1 MEIELDE
8 RNKLIISIL
17 EEDGFVIN
25 KGESKHMICMYK
37 EVYKKDKRDKKEI
50 LTIFVDFPVGVNES
64 EIRFCTRLSLLERE
78 AYYYYPMNEF
88 NIYQKQVLDREI
100 TTENRNIVVNRTKRR
115 IKGGIDEMNNTSDLI
130 VRLLSNEN
138 IKWETNINIS
148 GLLFRCKLCK
158 KEIVGI
164 TSENY
169 ANGFVGNEK
178 IFVENPEELN
188 TQCSNCIFDI

>member
-1 MEIELDE
+1 MALDE

-25 KGESKHMICMYK
+25 KSESKYMICMYK
-37 EVYKKDKRDKKEI
+37 EVYKKDKRDKKEK
-50 LTIFVDFPVGVNES
+50 LTIFVDFPVGINES
-64 EIRFCTRLSLLERE
+64 EVRFCTRLSRLETE
-78 AYYYYPMNEF
+78 AKYTYPMNEF
-88 NIYQKQVLDREI
+88 NIHQKQVLDREI

-115 IKGGIDEMNNTSDLI
+115 IKRGIDEMNNTSDLI

-138 IKWETNINIS
+138 IKWEININTS

-188 TQCSNCIFDI
+188 TQCSDCIFDI

>member
-1 MEIELDE
+1 METEFDE
-8 RNKLIISIL
+8 RNKLVVSIL
-17 EEDGFVIN
+17 EEEGFVIN
-25 KGESKHMICMYK
+25 KSESKYMVCMSK
-37 EVYKKDKRDKKEI
+37 EVYRKDKRDKRER

-100 TTENRNIVVNRTKRR
+100 TTENRNIVINRTKRR
-115 IKGGIDEMNNTSDLI
+115 IKVGIDEMNNISDLI

-138 IKWETNINIS
+138 IKWETNSHIDR
-148 GLLFRCKLCK
+148 LLFKCKLCK
-158 KEIVGI
+158 AEIVGI

-188 TQCSNCIFDI
+188 TQCSDCIFDI